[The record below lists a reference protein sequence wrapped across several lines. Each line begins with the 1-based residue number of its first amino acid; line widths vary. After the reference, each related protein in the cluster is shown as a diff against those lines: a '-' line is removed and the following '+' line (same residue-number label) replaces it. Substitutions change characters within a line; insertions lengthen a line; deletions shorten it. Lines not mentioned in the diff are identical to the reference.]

1 MEAAARPVTSYS
13 VSEERGGEGHAVS
26 AAYVLQRS
34 AERHRLGTGRLNVL
48 DFPKVGVAVCLIAC
62 FLLHILRRYLLAL
75 ARGFLRSTPK
85 RLPTSVTME
94 MTS

>member
-34 AERHRLGTGRLNVL
+34 AERHRLGNGRLNVL

-62 FLLHILRRYLLAL
+62 LLLHILRRYLLAL